1 MPAKEYY
8 DVRKDTVSGIIEMS
22 DLFNVNCH
30 FSEWW
35 NGEGVDFTFTEGDKE
50 ETVRLDMAKFHCIVA
65 VASYLGMVSKEDIR
79 DTVGKL
85 RGSWDDRLFNNEV
98 INGY

>member
-1 MPAKEYY
+1 MMRFA
-8 DVRKDTVSGIIEMS
+8 
-22 DLFNVNCH
+22 
-30 FSEWW
+30 
-35 NGEGVDFTFTEGDKE
+35 
-50 ETVRLDMAKFHCIVA
+50 AHCIVA